1 MKPTSPLGSL
11 AYHFGLLSL
20 LAVGGANAVIPEL
33 HRVAVEQNH
42 WLSNSQ
48 FVDLFA
54 IAQAVPGPN
63 VLIVTLIGWHVAGV
77 PGAFVATAA
86 MCAPSCLLTYGVHRA
101 WHRFYQS
108 PVRLLL
114 QRALVPVAV
123 GLVLASG
130 FVLTHAA
137 ALDWNYV
144 TISLVTALVA
154 FGTKWNPLWLLGAAA
169 VLGAAGWL

>member
-1 MKPTSPLGSL
+1 MKPASPLGSL
-11 AYHFGLLSL
+11 AYHFVLLSL

-63 VLIVTLIGWHVAGV
+63 VLIVTLIGWHVAGI

-86 MCAPSCLLTYGVHRA
+86 MCAPSCLLTYGVNRA

-130 FVLTHAA
+130 FVLTQAA
-137 ALDWNYV
+137 GLDWKYV
-144 TISLVTALVA
+144 AISLVTALVA

-169 VLGAAGWL
+169 GLGAAGWL

>member
-1 MKPTSPLGSL
+1 MKATSPLGSL
-11 AYHFGLLSL
+11 ASHFVLLSL
-20 LAVGGANAVIPEL
+20 LAIGGANAVIPEL
-33 HRVAVEQNH
+33 HRVAVDQNH
-42 WLSNSQ
+42 WLTNSQ

-101 WHRFYQS
+101 WHRFYLS
-108 PVRLLL
+108 RIRLLL

-123 GLVLASG
+123 GLVVASG
-130 FVLTHAA
+130 FVLTQAA
-137 ALDWNYV
+137 ALDWKYV
-144 TISLVTALVA
+144 AVSLATALVA
-154 FGTKWNPLWLLGAAA
+154 FGTKWNPLWLLAAAA